1 MKIHS
6 RQASDIFRGK
16 QRGNTEDGTGRSGAC
31 SVFFLEKKT
40 GRDLH
45 NLRRKRYEA
54 EYDDHF

>member
-31 SVFFLEKKT
+31 SVFFFEKKDRQ
-40 GRDLH
+40 GSAQFEEE
-45 NLRRKRYEA
+45 KV
-54 EYDDHF
+54 

>member
-16 QRGNTEDGTGRSGAC
+16 QRGNTEDGTGRSCAC
-31 SVFFLEKKT
+31 SVFFEKKT

-45 NLRRKRYEA
+45 NLRRKKV
-54 EYDDHF
+54 